1 MKDTRMDR
9 CHRRAFYCAQPPATM
24 TDRNG
29 PATDGREGQQL
40 EREEFESTG
49 RRSAY
54 ALLRMLIQVP
64 AAVRRWPADKMS
76 RYVLHYPRHPHIRKR
91 RHGSNSSDG
100 IDQNVPPPP
109 SLQLFSVCVCV
120 AYFFFFFLILF
131 STVGEKEEVENVLH
145 RQLSSRFRILY
156 STVDKA
162 QARFGQAIY
171 LISFFYSVRFAC
183 PSRLDTKF
191 RSSSIE
197 SSASLRCP
205 YFVCVYAPTFR
216 KDYLLPGCTLCC
228 LMRRHSPMA
237 MYTLPSFE
245 KLNRNIKGVGGVVK
259 EHVKY

>member
-9 CHRRAFYCAQPPATM
+9 CHRRAFYCAQPRATM

-109 SLQLFSVCVCV
+109 PKPSALLCVCV
-120 AYFFFFFLILF
+120 AYFFFFLILF
-131 STVGEKEEVENVLH
+131 STVGEKEEVEDVLH
-145 RQLSSRFRILY
+145 RQLSSRLRILY

-171 LISFFYSVRFAC
+171 LISFFIASDLLVRLGLIRNFVLL
-183 PSRLDTKF
+183 RL
-191 RSSSIE
+191 SH
-197 SSASLRCP
+197 
-205 YFVCVYAPTFR
+205 
-216 KDYLLPGCTLCC
+216 
-228 LMRRHSPMA
+228 RRHCVALILCVFMLQHSERITYCLDA
-237 MYTLPSFE
+237 RSA
-245 KLNRNIKGVGGVVK
+245 V
-259 EHVKY
+259 

>member
-64 AAVRRWPADKMS
+64 AAVRWPADKMS

-109 SLQLFSVCVCV
+109 SLQLFSVCVSPFS
-120 AYFFFFFLILF
+120 FFKILF
-131 STVGEKEEVENVLH
+131 STVGEKEEVEDVLH
-145 RQLSSRFRILY
+145 RQLSSRLRILY

-171 LISFFYSVRFAC
+171 LISFFIASDLLVRLGLIRNFVLL
-183 PSRLDTKF
+183 RL
-191 RSSSIE
+191 SH
-197 SSASLRCP
+197 
-205 YFVCVYAPTFR
+205 
-216 KDYLLPGCTLCC
+216 
-228 LMRRHSPMA
+228 RRHCVALILCVFMLQHSERITYCLDA
-237 MYTLPSFE
+237 RSA
-245 KLNRNIKGVGGVVK
+245 V
-259 EHVKY
+259 